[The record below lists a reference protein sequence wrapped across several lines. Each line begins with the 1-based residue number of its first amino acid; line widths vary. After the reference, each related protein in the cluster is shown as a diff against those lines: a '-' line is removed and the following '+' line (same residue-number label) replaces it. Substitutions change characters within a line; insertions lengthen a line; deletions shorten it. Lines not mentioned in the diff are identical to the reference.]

1 MGDHSSA
8 DIYSVM
14 SDFQAVRGV
23 RNMENHAPAMSGTSS
38 SKLENLIVLDV
49 YLEPTVLILNGAVL
63 TEITMSQTGDL

>member
-1 MGDHSSA
+1 
-8 DIYSVM
+8 M